1 MDPELDAARAD
12 VAALR
17 LVPGTNIAEQAGG
30 QRAMDRAVAFGPVV
44 VHRGLGP
51 VELVQ
56 RARELRRHV
65 APFPHARN
73 GEEVLAASLLHL
85 ALEELRELQEAEE
98 VGALIG
104 KARMALVGGRG
115 PVERALARVP

>member
-1 MDPELDAARAD
+1 MDPELDPARAGVAAFHLVSRTD
-12 VAALR
+12 VAQEPR
-17 LVPGTNIAEQAGG
+17 G
-30 QRAMDRAVAFGPVV
+30 QRAMNGAIAFGPVV

-56 RARELRRHV
+56 RARELRGHV

-85 ALEELRELQEAEE
+85 ALEELRELEEADK
-98 VGALIG
+98 VGPLVG
-104 KARMALVGGRG
+104 EARTALVRSCSS
-115 PVERALARVP
+115 